1 MKFNQRQFDN
11 AHRKQVLFLIS
22 IALVAATLVAYEP
35 IRHNGFV
42 NYDDNEYITENPDVS
57 GGITRDSVIRA
68 FTQSHYYMWHPLT
81 TISHMLDCQFF
92 GLNPLGHHLISVLFH
107 TVNSLLL
114 FWILFNI
121 TGAVWPSAVVA
132 AIFAL
137 HPVQVESVA
146 WAAERKTVVSGL
158 FWFLTIAVY
167 TWYTKRPST
176 GRYIS
181 LFGVYALCIM
191 TKPVVVTLPLVLLL
205 LDYWPLGR
213 LKFGRQIETQKS
225 KASDLQRLSAG
236 RLIAEKIPLLALSIV
251 LGVITV
257 IVQHGGETIAS
268 LEKIPLNYRINNMFL
283 SYISYIGK
291 TIWPSRLAVFY
302 PSPLE
307 NLSVTTAVVCSLLF
321 FLITAIGIYIGRRRK
336 YIAVGWLWFVGTLVP
351 VIGLVQSGSQAMAD
365 RYMYVPILGL
375 LIIIVWSVKELI
387 AYQSRWRY
395 IAVVTSVVVLS
406 SLVILTRMQVR
417 HWQNGLT
424 LFEHALKVTENNDLA
439 ESGYALALAAKG
451 RFDEAESHMRRAVRI
466 NPNPTFF
473 DDRISLG
480 FILLQQGKLNEA
492 IARLNE
498 VIKGKPD
505 SARVHYFLAVALE
518 KQKKYDDAIKSLTN
532 TLKLD
537 PNYPEASKMMGSL
550 LLATGKLNEAVPY
563 LNEAL
568 RTDANQ
574 VEIYKSL
581 GLVYNQLGK
590 YEKATQVWT
599 RALEL
604 QPDNVEFLNNL
615 AWMLATVGDISS
627 QDAAKAVEL
636 AERACE
642 RIEYKEPA
650 ILDTLAVAYAS
661 AGRFN
666 DAVTTAQRAIDDA
679 KARDQ
684 DELAGQIQKRMELY
698 RAGQPY
704 RQK

>member
-1 MKFNQRQFDN
+1 MKFNQR
-11 AHRKQVLFLIS
+11 QVLFLIS
-22 IALVAATLVAYEP
+22 IALVAATFVAYEP

-42 NYDDNEYITENPDVS
+42 NYDDDRYITDNPDVS

-121 TGAVWPSAVVA
+121 TGAVWPSVLVA

-146 WAAERKTVVSGL
+146 WAAERKTAVSGL
-158 FWFLTIAVY
+158 FWFLTVAVY
-167 TWYTKRPST
+167 TWYTKRAGT
-176 GRYIS
+176 GRYIL

-257 IVQHGGETIAS
+257 IVQHRGETIAS
-268 LEKIPLNYRINNMFL
+268 LEKIPLDYRINNMFL

-302 PSPLE
+302 PPPLE

-321 FLITAIGIYIGRRRK
+321 FLLTAIGIYIGRRRK

-424 LFEHALKVTENNDLA
+424 LFVHALKVTENNDLA
-439 ESGYALALAAKG
+439 ESGYALALAANG

-505 SARVHYFLAVALE
+505 SAMVHYFLAVALG

-563 LNEAL
+563 LNESL

-581 GLVYNQLGK
+581 GLAYNQLGK
-590 YEKATQVWT
+590 HEQAVQVWT

-642 RIEYKEPA
+642 RIGYKEPA

-666 DAVTTAQRAIDDA
+666 DAVTMAQRAIDGA
-679 KARDQ
+679 KAGGQ